1 MTKPEWQHYFR
12 IATQNK
18 HQNTTRTVLPP
29 PKRLFSSNKDG
40 INMEQEAL
48 PTWDEVLLAELT
60 LCSKGRS
67 RIRPMVL
74 EGHPTEAVHLSS
86 RPLDYFD
93 LQELDYL

>member
-29 PKRLFSSNKDG
+29 PKRLFSSKKDG